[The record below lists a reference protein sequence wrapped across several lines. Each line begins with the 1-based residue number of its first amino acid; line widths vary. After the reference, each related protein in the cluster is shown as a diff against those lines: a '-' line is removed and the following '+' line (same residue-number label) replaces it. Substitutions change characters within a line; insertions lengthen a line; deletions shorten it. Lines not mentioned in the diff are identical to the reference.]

1 MIHSNPSSISFN
13 LKKPP
18 LEGTILIVDDQEMVR
33 TMIADLLGGMN
44 YKVLTAKDGLDAI
57 EMVKRMKEENGHSE
71 LPVDLIIL
79 DMILPKIDGQ
89 ETYKRLREID
99 PNIKVVLSTGY
110 DVNNK
115 VSEMLSDGAVAFIQK
130 PYHIDKLLGIV
141 KEHIATT

>member
-1 MIHSNPSSISFN
+1 MIHSNSSKISFDF
-13 LKKPP
+13 KKTP

-57 EMVKRMKEENGHSE
+57 EMIKRMKEENVHSE

-89 ETYKRLREID
+89 ETYRRLKEID